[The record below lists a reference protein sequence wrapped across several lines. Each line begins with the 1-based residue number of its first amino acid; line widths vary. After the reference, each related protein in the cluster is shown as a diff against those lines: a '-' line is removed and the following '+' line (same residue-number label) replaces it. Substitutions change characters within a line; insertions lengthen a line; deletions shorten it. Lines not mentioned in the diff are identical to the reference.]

1 MSAARRILALGV
13 ALSTIIVGLA
23 VPNVAQA
30 TSAPPTAA
38 VVPAADPVPGQ
49 YLVTLDGTPKAAVSG
64 EAEQLA
70 DRYDAGVLDV
80 YDTALVGFSARMSPD
95 DAQRLAADPR
105 VALVEQDG
113 YVQASDTQPTPGGLW
128 GLDRIDQRDLPVDGS
143 YTYANT
149 ATNVHAYVLDTGLY
163 LSHGDFAGRVDP
175 GVDFVDGG
183 APADC
188 SGHGT
193 HVTGTLGGTTYGV
206 AKGVRIVPVRVLDC
220 GGQGTF
226 SNVIAGVNWVTQ
238 NAIRPAV
245 ANMSLGGTRSQTLD
259 NAIGASINSRVTYT
273 VAAGNNRHDSCLSS
287 PGDRRAIVVGA
298 STQTDTRAEFSN
310 WGSCVDLFAPGD
322 RILSDFLGGG
332 TATASGTSMAA
343 PHVAGA
349 AALYLAGHPLASVEE
364 VTTALA
370 CTATIGHVTD
380 TMGSLNVLLDTQDLT
395 ATAPLLPCTP
405 VPDPPASGIGTVHLS
420 WQTAVGALPI
430 EQFRIYRGTASGAE
444 TLYRTLPG
452 TTSSYDDLTGAAGT
466 WFYRITA
473 LDARGESPPSAEVV
487 GTATAPALNATPLAL
502 AAHLEWTN
510 APDAGPAISRFDVF
524 QGDAPGGGTIIAS
537 LPPTQTTFDVQLPG
551 PETQRFFVVKAV
563 KPGPLGMFVSTP
575 SNEIA
580 VTPVPGA
587 PPGAPVLSA
596 SAGNKRA
603 NLSWTVPPSN
613 DGTGAIGSY
622 KVLRGTTA
630 GGEAL
635 LATVPGTQ
643 TSYTDSALANGTAYY
658 YKVVAST
665 AAFGDGSASN
675 EQVVVPSALDVAFLT
690 PSASVELRRVDGD
703 APGPTLGLGGT
714 GTSNPAVV
722 SNANGTFVFVRGGD
736 NRLYWQRILNG
747 IPMGWNA
754 IAGTLTSDP
763 IAVADGTNI
772 SIFVRGGDNAVYRQL
787 IVGLSPQGWLGLG
800 GGATSNIAAAV
811 SGTTTLAFTRGGD
824 NALYMQRIVN
834 GVPQGWSSLGGLATS
849 DPAAAVD
856 AVLGVTVFVR
866 GLDNALYR
874 QHVTLSGTPGGWVTL
889 GGSVTS
895 NPSAVY
901 DGGGVHVA
909 VRGADNA
916 VWSQR
921 LVSLTSAPG
930 WASLGG
936 SANADPAL
944 AAGSGRVWTVA
955 RSNDNGLYWQQ
966 IQPSVSGWRA
976 LGGQSSTEPAAAS
989 VP

>member
-1 MSAARRILALGV
+1 MSA
-13 ALSTIIVGLA
+13 
-23 VPNVAQA
+23 
-30 TSAPPTAA
+30 
-38 VVPAADPVPGQ
+38 
-49 YLVTLDGTPKAAVSG
+49 
-64 EAEQLA
+64 
-70 DRYDAGVLDV
+70 
-80 YDTALVGFSARMSPD
+80 D

-113 YVQASDTQPTPGGLW
+113 YVQASATQSTPGGLW
-128 GLDRIDQRDLPVDGS
+128 GLDRIDQRDLPVNGS
-143 YTYANT
+143 YTYSTT
-149 ATNVHAYVLDTGLY
+149 AANVHAYVLDTGLF
-163 LSHGDFAGRVDP
+163 LSHSDFAGRVDP
-175 GVDFVDGG
+175 GIDFVDGG

-193 HVTGTLGGTTYGV
+193 HVTGTLAGTTYGV

-259 NAIGASINSRVTYT
+259 NAIDASINSRVTYT
-273 VAAGNNRHDSCLSS
+273 VAAGNNREDACLSS
-287 PGDRRAIVVGA
+287 PGDDSRAIVVGA
-298 STQTDTRAEFSN
+298 STETDARAEFSN

-322 RILSDFLGGG
+322 RILSDYIGGG

-349 AALYLAGHPLASVEE
+349 AALYLAGHPLASVDE

-405 VPDPPASGIGTVHLS
+405 VLEPPASGIGTVHLS
-420 WQTAVGALPI
+420 WNTAVGAVPI
-430 EQFRIYRGTASGAE
+430 EQFRIDRGTASGA
-444 TLYRTLPG
+444 LAPYRTLPG
-452 TTSSYDDLTGAAGT
+452 TMSSFDDLTGAAGT

-473 LDARGESPPSAEVV
+473 LGGARGDSAPSDEVV
-487 GTATAPALNATPLAL
+487 GTATAPALSATPLPL

-510 APDAGPAISRFDVF
+510 APDAGPAISRFDVV
-524 QGDAPGGGTIIAS
+524 QGNSPGTGSLIAS
-537 LPPTQTTFDVQLPG
+537 LPPTQTTFDAQLPG
-551 PETQRFFVVKAV
+551 AATPRYFTVRAV
-563 KPGPLGMFVSTP
+563 KPGPLGAFVPTP
-575 SNEIA
+575 SNEVA
-580 VTPVPGA
+580 VTPLPGA

-603 NLSWTVPPSN
+603 NLSWTVPPAN
-613 DGTGAIGSY
+613 NGTGAITNY
-622 KVLRGTTA
+622 KVFRGSTA
-630 GGEAL
+630 GGEAFL
-635 LATVPGTQ
+635 TMVPGTQ
-643 TSYTDSALANGTAYY
+643 TSFSDSPLANGTAYY
-658 YKVVAST
+658 YKVVAT
-665 AAFGDGSASN
+665 TTAFGDGSASN
-675 EQVVVPSALDVAFLT
+675 EQVVVPSGLDVAFLS
-690 PSASVELRRVDGD
+690 PSTSIELRRVDGD
-703 APGPTLGLGGT
+703 APGPPLGLGGG

-722 SNANGTFVFVRGGD
+722 SNTNGTFVFVRGGD
-736 NRLYWQRILNG
+736 NRLYWNRILNG
-747 IPMGWNA
+747 IPTGWNA

-772 SIFVRGGDNAVYRQL
+772 SIFVRGGDNAVYRQTM
-787 IVGLSPQGWLGLG
+787 VGVTPQGWLGLG

-811 SGTTTLAFTRGGD
+811 SGATTLVFVRGGD
-824 NALYMQRIVN
+824 NALFVQRIVN
-834 GVPQGWSSLGGLATS
+834 NSPQGWNSLGGLATS

-856 AVLGVTVFVR
+856 AFLGVTVFVR

-874 QHVTLSGTPGGWVTL
+874 QHVSLSGTPGGWATL
-889 GGSVTS
+889 GGNVTS

-909 VRGADNA
+909 VRGTDNA

-921 LVSLTSAPG
+921 LVSLTNAPG
-930 WASLGG
+930 WASVGG

-955 RSNDNGLYWQQ
+955 RSGDNGIYWQQ
-966 IQPSVSGWRA
+966 IQPSVSGWRP
-976 LGGQSSTEPAAAS
+976 LGGPSSTKPSAAS